1 MSVACY
7 VNDRKRIHLLYIK
20 PDPDLLLINQ
30 ATLRA
35 RAVIPFT
42 VKQWGHTMIHRLT
55 ARSSLFLSSRSFIYL
70 ITSISTTV
78 R

>member
-7 VNDRKRIHLLYIK
+7 VNDRERIHLLYIK

-30 ATLRA
+30 AALRA

-42 VKQWGHTMIHRLT
+42 VKQ
-55 ARSSLFLSSRSFIYL
+55 
-70 ITSISTTV
+70 
-78 R
+78 